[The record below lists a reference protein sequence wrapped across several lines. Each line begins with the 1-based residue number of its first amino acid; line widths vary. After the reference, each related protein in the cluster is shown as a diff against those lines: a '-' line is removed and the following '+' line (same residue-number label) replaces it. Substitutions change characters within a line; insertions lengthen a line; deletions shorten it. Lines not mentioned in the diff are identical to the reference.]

1 MACEEWTSTTTQV
14 GKKFTASAVQKST
27 DGVRR
32 ILESMRSLEVHVFE
46 TDRDVDLAL
55 SAGIVLPEQLART
68 ECVQCSEPVCYSG
81 VSEFYSFVLV
91 IDENDQD
98 WTLCE
103 NCASAI
109 TDYVDTFFPPVV
121 KSHFEDPDEIE
132 YF

>member
-1 MACEEWTSTTTQV
+1 
-14 GKKFTASAVQKST
+14 
-27 DGVRR
+27 
-32 ILESMRSLEVHVFE
+32 MRSLEVHVFE

-68 ECVQCSEPVCYSG
+68 ACVQCKSPVCYSG
-81 VSEFYSFVLV
+81 QTEFQSFVLI

-109 TDYVDTFFPPVV
+109 TDYVDSFFPPVV
-121 KSHFEDPDEIE
+121 KSHFDDPDENE